1 VHILKLSKVLLV
13 FGILLGLVTAYFLY
27 NYLETLQGPV
37 TAAVPQS
44 DVVMARDTIP
54 AHTRINA
61 EMLEVR
67 SVPVDMIHPEAG
79 DDISFFVGGIAR
91 SEIIRG
97 EQVLASRV
105 HTDEMRATL
114 SYRIPENMR
123 AVAIPVNE
131 ITGVAGYITPG
142 DLVDV
147 LLTIED
153 EEINEGA
160 LTTYTLFQKV
170 EVLAIGELPRE
181 VEDDESRLVNTV
193 TLKVTPEQAEVLAY
207 SYQQG
212 SFHLA
217 LRSPADESIIALDT
231 FGTTNFDD
239 FRRR

>member
-1 VHILKLSKVLLV
+1 MKLSKVLLV

-27 NYLETLQGPV
+27 TYLETLQDPV
-37 TAAVPQS
+37 AAAVPQS

-91 SEIIRG
+91 SEIVRG
-97 EQVLASRV
+97 EQVLTSRV

-123 AVAIPVNE
+123 AISIPVGE
-131 ITGVAGYITPG
+131 VTGVSGYITPG
-142 DLVDV
+142 DKVDI
-147 LLTIED
+147 LLTIQD
-153 EEINEGA
+153 EEINEGS
-160 LTTYTLFQKV
+160 LTTYTLLQNV
-170 EVLAIGELPRE
+170 TVLAIGELPRE
-181 VEDDESRLVNTV
+181 VEDDESRVVGTV
-193 TLKVTPEQAEVLAY
+193 TLMVTPEQAEVLAY
-207 SYQQG
+207 SNQQG
-212 SFHLA
+212 SFHLS
-217 LRSPADESIIALDT
+217 LRSPSDEAIIILDAFAT
-231 FGTTNFDD
+231 PNFDD